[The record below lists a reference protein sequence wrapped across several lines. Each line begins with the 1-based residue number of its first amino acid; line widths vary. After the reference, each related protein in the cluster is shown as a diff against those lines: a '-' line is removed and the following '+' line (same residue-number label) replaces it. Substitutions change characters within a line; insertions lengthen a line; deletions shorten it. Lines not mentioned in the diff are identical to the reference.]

1 MPYLSPKSFV
11 SLIYAEPRLHRW
23 MWEYKF
29 GHVRGDPWGVPS
41 YVRLSGGAI
50 VKVCVLPGD
59 TFLEVSSISLHA
71 FV

>member
-1 MPYLSPKSFV
+1 
-11 SLIYAEPRLHRW
+11 

-50 VKVCVLPGD
+50 VKVRVLQGD
-59 TFLEVSSISLHA
+59 TFLEVFSISLHA